1 MRARSKFFTL
11 IAALLFAVYGLA
23 AAGCKGTLDSP
34 PVNERVP
41 AVPAQPEV
49 PS

>member
-23 AAGCKGTLDSP
+23 AAGCKDNLNSP
-34 PVNERVP
+34 APVERVP
-41 AVPAQPEV
+41 VVPAQPEV